1 MQGLF
6 SEADLDQNMIEIERR
21 QMEREK
27 EAKKAEEPQKKEEP
41 KLSFDKRV
49 YILDGYSI
57 IYRTYFAHIKSPIT
71 DGKGLN
77 ISGYFGFFTTFFS
90 LLSHYKMDYLAITMD
105 EREPTFRHEMYSE
118 YKAGRAKT
126 PEDLHA
132 QIPLIK
138 ETLKKMNIRVL
149 SKPGFEADDV
159 IASIVSKAKKAGIEA
174 VMVTG
179 DKDLCQLVDD
189 HVFALRPPKKKG
201 ESEYKL
207 LDINGV
213 KEEYNVY
220 PNQILD
226 FLSLTGDDADNV
238 PGVSGIGDKT
248 AAKLLEQYL
257 TLEGVYRHLDSLKG
271 KLKENLEK
279 DRENAFFSKK
289 LITLST
295 EALDDDFD
303 FSSLMLDTT
312 LFGGAEE
319 DFAKY
324 NCRSL
329 LRRLG
334 VKKSEESEVAVTFE
348 TPSLLSEAES
358 RAYTGPGTYVAI
370 ASSDELRKQFK
381 EISEFGGGV
390 ISLDFLTDGYSE
402 NAEILGFSFTSEAK
416 KAYYVDFSQEGIEKS
431 DAKAIFDEY
440 LKTKKIKIVG
450 QNVKYDLKCLWR
462 LGSDEDYIFDTMIAA
477 WLLDSNIN
485 SYGLEDLSLQY
496 LNHTML
502 NYEDLLDKG
511 QSAKDMSLSLRTRV
525 SGGKA
530 DITFRLYRILERRLH
545 ERGLVEVF
553 EKYEIPLIRTLASME
568 REGIHLSKEKMS
580 ELEDKIG
587 SRVDALANSIYLL
600 AGHEFNI
607 NSTQQLSKV
616 LFEEK
621 GLEKAKKTQ
630 TGYSTDTATLE
641 SLRGS
646 DPIIDYLLEYRQLT
660 KLKSTYIDTL
670 PQLSDENSK
679 VHTSFLQTGTAT
691 GRLSSRNP
699 NLQNIPVRTDEGRL
713 IRSAF
718 TSEDGTYFLSADYSQ
733 IELVVLAHMSAD
745 PGLVEAF
752 RAGEDVH
759 KYTAS
764 LIFNKSVDEVTA
776 SERRIS
782 KTINF
787 GIMYGMSA
795 FRLAGDL
802 GVSRSEAQD
811 FIKRYFERYSG
822 VRKFID
828 ETNESARA
836 NGYVKTRG
844 GHVREVIGINSS
856 NKVEKAAAE
865 RVAVNTVIQ
874 GTAAEIM
881 KMAMN
886 KVYDEIKRRGLK
898 SRMILQVH
906 DELIFQVPED
916 ELDEMN
922 ALVKSTM
929 ENIDILSVPLKASV
943 EYAKCWGDMH

>member
-27 EAKKAEEPQKKEEP
+27 NAKKAEEPPKQEEP
-41 KLSFDKRV
+41 SLSYDKKV

-105 EREPTFRHEMYSE
+105 ERAPTFRHEMYSE
-118 YKAGRAKT
+118 YKAGREKT

-159 IASIVSKAKKAGIEA
+159 IASVVAKAKKAGIEA

-179 DKDLCQLVDD
+179 DKDLCQLVDE

-201 ESEYKL
+201 ETEYKL
-207 LDINGV
+207 LDVNGV

-238 PGVSGIGDKT
+238 PGVKGIGDKT

-271 KLKENLEK
+271 KLKENLESDK
-279 DRENAFFSKK
+279 ENAFFSKK
-289 LITLST
+289 LITLSA

-303 FSSLMLDTT
+303 FSSLIIDTAA
-312 LFGGAEE
+312 FNGAEE

-329 LRRLG
+329 LRRIG
-334 VKKSEESEVAVTFE
+334 VKKSEEKKPSVIEAA
-348 TPSLLSEAES
+348 SLLSEAEAK
-358 RAYTGPGTYVAI
+358 AYTGPGSYLTI
-370 ASSDELRKQFK
+370 ASIDELRKEFRN
-381 EISEFGGGV
+381 IAEFGGAV
-390 ISLDFLTDGYSE
+390 MALDFLTVGYDE

-416 KAYYVDFSQEGIEKS
+416 KAYYVDFSQDGIS
-431 DAKAIFDEY
+431 IGDAKAIFDEY
-440 LKTKKIKIVG
+440 LKSKKIKIVG

-462 LGSDEDYIFDTMIAA
+462 LDSDEEYIFDTMIAA

-485 SYGLEDLSLQY
+485 SYALEDLSLQY

-511 QSAKDMSLSLRTRV
+511 QTAKDMSLSIRTRV
-525 SGGKA
+525 AGGCA

-545 ERGLVEVF
+545 EKGLVEVF
-553 EKYEIPLIRTLASME
+553 AKYELPLIRTLASME

-580 ELEDKIG
+580 ELEEKIRV
-587 SRVDALANSIYLL
+587 RVDALADSIYLL

-621 GLEKAKKTQ
+621 ELEKSKKTQ

-641 SLRGS
+641 GLRGS

-670 PQLSDENSK
+670 PSLADEKSK

-718 TSEDGTYFLSADYSQ
+718 TSEEGTYFLSADYSQ
-733 IELVVLAHMSAD
+733 IELVVLAHMTAD

-776 SERRIS
+776 AERRIS

-822 VRKFID
+822 VRQFID
-828 ETNESARA
+828 ETNESARV

-844 GHVREVIGINSS
+844 GHIREVIGINSS

-881 KMAMN
+881 KKAMN
-886 KVYDEIKRRGLK
+886 KVYDELNSRGLK

-906 DELIFQVPED
+906 DELIFQVPEN
-916 ELDEMN
+916 ELEEMKS
-922 ALVKSTM
+922 LVKSTM
-929 ENIDILSVPLKASV
+929 ENIDTLSVPLKASV

>member
-27 EAKKAEEPQKKEEP
+27 NAKKAEEPPKQEEP
-41 KLSFDKRV
+41 ALSYDKKV

-105 EREPTFRHEMYSE
+105 ERAPTFRHEMYSE
-118 YKAGRAKT
+118 YKAGREKT

-159 IASIVSKAKKAGIEA
+159 IASVVAKAKKAGIEA

-179 DKDLCQLVDD
+179 DKDLCQLVDE

-201 ESEYKL
+201 ETEYKL
-207 LDINGV
+207 LDVNGV

-238 PGVSGIGDKT
+238 PGVKGIGDKT

-271 KLKENLEK
+271 KLKENLESDK
-279 DRENAFFSKK
+279 ENAFFSKK
-289 LITLST
+289 LITLSA

-303 FSSLMLDTT
+303 FSSLILDTAA
-312 LFGGAEE
+312 FNGAEE

-329 LRRLG
+329 LRRIG
-334 VKKSEESEVAVTFE
+334 VKKSEEKKPGVIEAA
-348 TPSLLSEAES
+348 SLLSEAEAK
-358 RAYTGPGTYVAI
+358 AYTGPGSYLTI
-370 ASSDELRKQFK
+370 ASIDELRKEFRN
-381 EISEFGGGV
+381 IAEFGGAV
-390 ISLDFLTDGYSE
+390 MALDFLTVGYDE

-416 KAYYVDFSQEGIEKS
+416 KAYYVDFSQDGIS
-431 DAKAIFDEY
+431 IGDAKAIFDEY
-440 LKTKKIKIVG
+440 LKSKKIKIVG

-462 LGSDEDYIFDTMIAA
+462 LDSDEEYIFDTMIAA

-485 SYGLEDLSLQY
+485 SYALEDLSLQY

-511 QSAKDMSLSLRTRV
+511 QTAKDMSLSIRTRV
-525 SGGKA
+525 AGGCA

-545 ERGLVEVF
+545 EKGLVEVF
-553 EKYEIPLIRTLASME
+553 AKYELPLIRTLASME

-580 ELEDKIG
+580 ELEEKIRV
-587 SRVDALANSIYLL
+587 RVDALADSIYLL

-621 GLEKAKKTQ
+621 ELEKSKKTQ

-641 SLRGS
+641 GLRGS

-670 PQLSDENSK
+670 PSLADEKSK

-733 IELVVLAHMSAD
+733 IELVVLAHMTAD

-776 SERRIS
+776 AERRIS

-822 VRKFID
+822 VRQFID
-828 ETNESARA
+828 ETNESARV

-844 GHVREVIGINSS
+844 GHIREVIGINSS

-881 KMAMN
+881 KKSMN
-886 KVYDEIKRRGLK
+886 KVYDELNSRGLK

-906 DELIFQVPED
+906 DELIFQVPEN
-916 ELDEMN
+916 ELEEMKS
-922 ALVKSTM
+922 LVKSTM
-929 ENIDILSVPLKASV
+929 ENIDTLSVPLKASV

>member
-27 EAKKAEEPQKKEEP
+27 EAKKAEEPPKKEVPELP
-41 KLSFDKRV
+41 YDKKV
-49 YILDGYSI
+49 YIIDGYSI

-77 ISGYFGFFTTFFS
+77 ISGYFGFFSTFFS

-105 EREPTFRHEMYSE
+105 ERAPTFRHEMYSE
-118 YKAGRAKT
+118 YKAGREKT

-138 ETLKKMNIRVL
+138 ETLGKMNIRVL

-159 IASIVSKAKKAGIEA
+159 IASIVSKAKSAGIEA

-179 DKDLCQLVDD
+179 DKDLCQLVDE

-201 ESEYKL
+201 ENEYKL

-226 FLSLTGDDADNV
+226 YLSLTGDDADNV
-238 PGVSGIGDKT
+238 PGVRGIGDKT

-271 KLKENLEK
+271 KLKENLEN

-303 FSSLMLDTT
+303 FSSLILDSSS
-312 LFGGAEE
+312 FSGAEE

-329 LRRLG
+329 LRRIG
-334 VKKSEESEVAVTFE
+334 VKKNDEKKALAIEAT
-348 TPSLLSEAES
+348 SLLSEAES
-358 RAYTGPGTYVAI
+358 KAYTGPGAYVTIQSA
-370 ASSDELRKQFK
+370 DELRKEFK
-381 EISEFGGGV
+381 RIAEFGGA
-390 ISLDFLTDGYSE
+390 IMSFDFLTDGYDE

-416 KAYYVDFSQEGIEKS
+416 KAYYVDFSQDGITKV

-440 LKTKKIKIVG
+440 LRTKKIKIVG

-462 LGSDEDYIFDTMIAA
+462 LGSDEEYIFDTMIAA

-502 NYEDLLDKG
+502 NYQDLLDKG
-511 QSAKDMSLSLRTRV
+511 QTAKDMSLSVRTRV
-525 SGGKA
+525 AGGCA
-530 DITFRLYRILERRLH
+530 DIAFRLYRILERRLH
-545 ERGLVEVF
+545 EKGLVEVF
-553 EKYEIPLIRTLASME
+553 AKYEIPLIRTLACME

-580 ELEDKIG
+580 ELEGKIG
-587 SRVDALANSIYLL
+587 ARIDALANSIYLL

-621 GLEKAKKTQ
+621 ALEKSKKTQ

-641 SLRGS
+641 SLKGS

-670 PQLSDENSK
+670 PLLSDEKSRI
-679 VHTSFLQTGTAT
+679 HTSFLQTGTAT

-718 TSEDGTYFLSADYSQ
+718 TSDDGTYFLSADYSQ

-752 RAGEDVH
+752 RGGEDVH

-776 SERRIS
+776 TERRIS

-836 NGYVKTRG
+836 NGYVKTRD
-844 GHVREVIGINSS
+844 GHIREVIGINSS

-881 KMAMN
+881 KKAMN
-886 KVYDEIKRRGLK
+886 KVYDEIKARGLE

-906 DELIFQVPED
+906 DELIFQVPD
-916 ELDEMN
+916 SELEEMKS
-922 ALVKSTM
+922 LVKSTM
-929 ENIDILSVPLKASV
+929 ENIDTLSVPLKVSV

>member
-27 EAKKAEEPQKKEEP
+27 NAKKAEEPPKQEEP
-41 KLSFDKRV
+41 ALSYDKKV

-105 EREPTFRHEMYSE
+105 ERAPTFRHEMYSE
-118 YKAGRAKT
+118 YKAGREKT

-159 IASIVSKAKKAGIEA
+159 IASVVAKAKKAGIEA

-179 DKDLCQLVDD
+179 DKDLCQLVDE

-201 ESEYKL
+201 ETEYKL
-207 LDINGV
+207 LDVNGV

-238 PGVSGIGDKT
+238 PGVKGIGDKT

-271 KLKENLEK
+271 KLKENLESDK
-279 DRENAFFSKK
+279 ENAFFSKK
-289 LITLST
+289 LITLSA

-303 FSSLMLDTT
+303 FSSLILDTAA
-312 LFGGAEE
+312 FNGAEE

-329 LRRLG
+329 LRRIG
-334 VKKSEESEVAVTFE
+334 VKKSEEKKPGVIEAA
-348 TPSLLSEAES
+348 SLLSEAEAK
-358 RAYTGPGTYVAI
+358 AYTGPGSYLTI
-370 ASSDELRKQFK
+370 ASIDELRKEFRN
-381 EISEFGGGV
+381 IAEFGGAV
-390 ISLDFLTDGYSE
+390 MALDFLTVGYDE

-416 KAYYVDFSQEGIEKS
+416 KAYYVDFSQDGIS
-431 DAKAIFDEY
+431 IDDAKAIFDEY
-440 LKTKKIKIVG
+440 LKSKKIKIVG

-462 LGSDEDYIFDTMIAA
+462 LDSDEEYIFDTMIVA

-485 SYGLEDLSLQY
+485 SYALEDLSLQY

-511 QSAKDMSLSLRTRV
+511 QTAKDMSLSIRTRV
-525 SGGKA
+525 AGGCA

-545 ERGLVEVF
+545 EKGLVEVF
-553 EKYEIPLIRTLASME
+553 AKYELPLIRTLASME

-580 ELEDKIG
+580 ELEEKIRV
-587 SRVDALANSIYLL
+587 RVDALADSIYLL

-621 GLEKAKKTQ
+621 ELEKSKKTQ

-641 SLRGS
+641 GLRGS

-670 PQLSDENSK
+670 PSLADENSK

-733 IELVVLAHMSAD
+733 IELVVLAHMTAD

-776 SERRIS
+776 AERRIS

-822 VRKFID
+822 VRQFID
-828 ETNESARA
+828 ETNESARV

-844 GHVREVIGINSS
+844 GHIREVIGINSS

-881 KMAMN
+881 KKAMN
-886 KVYDEIKRRGLK
+886 KVYDELNSRGLK

-906 DELIFQVPED
+906 DELIFQVPEN
-916 ELDEMN
+916 ELEEMKS
-922 ALVKSTM
+922 LVKSTM
-929 ENIDILSVPLKASV
+929 ENIDTLSVPLKASV